1 MTDGDRMR
9 MLTVDEC
16 RRAMGFPDGYLLPD
30 QHKAAVHMLGNAV
43 VPAVARDILVAI
55 LRQA

>member
-1 MTDGDRMR
+1 MIDGDRMR

-16 RRAMGFPDGYLLPD
+16 RRAMGFPDDYQLPA

-43 VPAVARDILVAI
+43 VPIVARDILSAI
-55 LRQA
+55 MSQA